1 MNSTQAQA
9 LAQLNSNRTR
19 FVEQYPDQWIAVDA
33 DGGAK
38 VASRFDLLISQPGID
53 PERFVFA
60 FVAVKA
66 WA

>member
-1 MNSTQAQA
+1 MNPTQAQA
-9 LAQLNSNRTR
+9 LVQLNSNRTR

-33 DGGAK
+33 NGGAK
-38 VASRFDLLISQPGID
+38 AASRFDLLIREPGID
-53 PERFVFA
+53 PERLVFA